1 MAFWGVEVKP
11 GKPFTHIADNARD
24 RLHISQATLG
34 TGNATKKSVVQC
46 NVGNKSPVF
55 LCSLFPEKAESCQ
68 LNLEFEEANEVVFSV
83 IGPRS
88 VHLTGYFLGSGG
100 RHYNL
105 NDESYPFNFFDPIML
120 KEINIFFFWGGLDF
134 WNFWNGI
141 VSIFSFTIIASE
153 SYGEDIADT
162 ETERSTGRSDE
173 DKYEDSFI
181 DDSDPKLF
189 PPSPLSGDK
198 VQEFEVTPDK
208 RKPKNVKDSHKRLRK
223 KYQLSE
229 TDDDVGAQEHTNAN
243 DTMALDSESEDMLPI
258 SSLCKGSPAT
268 RKGKLE
274 AEEKIEKNG
283 DTNPATENGKFEA
296 EEKPDKKR
304 CETINSDT
312 KEEHYFTIMERKVDA
327 VDNAEPK
334 RPNSG
339 DFVLPAVVVIPE
351 NGAKPK
357 KKKKARS
364 KGVKDINTDG
374 CCNVLEEDKAKQN
387 DAEADKKAQN
397 LSLGNEENEK
407 TSNYDGNSAD
417 LPPDSMPA
425 STQMGP
431 ESDAKP
437 KKRKRKDHAEKSF
450 EADSNYHTNVTIED
464 SALQDEIL
472 CSFTCASSVTW
483 EGQLFCLISDNDVV
497 RSAGENPSEEK
508 KKKKKKRKTNEDGKI
523 TDMEISLLSTDEKS
537 GLVTDTEKSSDSKLS
552 QLRTLS
558 NGVVIEELEKGQSD
572 GKVATSGKKISVLYT
587 GKLKEN
593 GQVFDSNLDGTP
605 FKFRLGG
612 GKDVLDCF
620 NVGLEG
626 MRVGEKRRIFVPP
639 SMGYGSEGDGKNV
652 PPNSSLVFDM
662 ELVKVHK

>member
-105 NDESYPFNFFDPIML
+105 NDES
-120 KEINIFFFWGGLDF
+120 
-134 WNFWNGI
+134 
-141 VSIFSFTIIASE
+141 E

-243 DTMALDSESEDMLPI
+243 DTTALDSESEDMLPI

-464 SALQDEIL
+464 SALQDEVNPNSMDQDL
-472 CSFTCASSVTW
+472 PVRNEQNDKQANDK
-483 EGQLFCLISDNDVV
+483 ISDNDVV

-558 NGVVIEELEKGQSD
+558 NGVVIEELEKGQLD

-605 FKFRLGG
+605 FKFRLGGILLDETSVCKDMMICLYLFLILLTMFVITG

>member
-105 NDESYPFNFFDPIML
+105 NDES
-120 KEINIFFFWGGLDF
+120 
-134 WNFWNGI
+134 
-141 VSIFSFTIIASE
+141 E

-243 DTMALDSESEDMLPI
+243 DTTALDSESEDMLPI

-268 RKGKLE
+268 RTGKLE
-274 AEEKIEKNG
+274 AEERIEKNR

-304 CETINSDT
+304 CETINCDT

-387 DAEADKKAQN
+387 DAEADKKVQN

-407 TSNYDGNSAD
+407 TSNYDAD

-464 SALQDEIL
+464 SALQDEVKPNSMDQDL
-472 CSFTCASSVTW
+472 PVRNEQNEKQANDK
-483 EGQLFCLISDNDVV
+483 ISDNDVQ
-497 RSAGENPSEEK
+497 SAGENPSEEK

-523 TDMEISLLSTDEKS
+523 TDMEISLLSRDEKS

-558 NGVVIEELEKGQSD
+558 NEVVIEELEKGQSD

-605 FKFRLGG
+605 FKFRLG